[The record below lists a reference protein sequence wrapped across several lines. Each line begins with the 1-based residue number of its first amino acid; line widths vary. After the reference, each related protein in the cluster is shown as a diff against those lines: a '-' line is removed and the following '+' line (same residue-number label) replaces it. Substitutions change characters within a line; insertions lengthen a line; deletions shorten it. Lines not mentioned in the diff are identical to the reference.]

1 MKCQK
6 CGTLLPSDAKF
17 CDMCGAAQFELLQC
31 ENCNAEVNEQWQF
44 CPFCGYDLKHH
55 KNIKELSLLEVH
67 KSKIKEIVSNY
78 LPKIYN
84 ECNIENMQISPAA
97 LLAEVA
103 STPSLMLPW
112 FIIVNILKKKL
123 VNDSNLEKQEKIQYC
138 YTFNE
143 IQNSPELFYIIET
156 YIVSDI
162 RQSDIYGFIA
172 FFDFKPNDTV
182 NYHDAQFSCNGLVF
196 TNDAVHIKTDVN
208 NKTVIPY
215 LEISEKLHTGISSK
229 FYHAD
234 QLAYC
239 LEEIRAVLRD

>member
-17 CDMCGAAQFELLQC
+17 CDTCGAAQFELLQC

-55 KNIKELSLLEVH
+55 KNTKELSLLEVH
-67 KSKIKEIVSNY
+67 ESKIKEIVAQY

-84 ECNIENMQISPAA
+84 ECNIENILGSSLAQAIA
-97 LLAEVA
+97 L
-103 STPSLMLPW
+103 SSMHPW
-112 FIIVNILKKKL
+112 SIIVNILKKKL
-123 VNDSNLEKQEKIQYC
+123 VNDSNLEKQEKLQYC

-143 IQNSPELFYIIET
+143 IQNRPELFYIIET

-162 RQSDIYGFIA
+162 RRSDIYGFIA
-172 FFDFKPNDTV
+172 FFDFKPNDT
-182 NYHDAQFSCNGLVF
+182 NYHDDQFSCNGLVF

>member
-17 CDMCGAAQFELLQC
+17 CDTCGAAQFELLQC

-78 LPKIYN
+78 LPKISN
-84 ECNIENMQISPAA
+84 ECNTENIQRVLGGLHVREA
-97 LLAEVA
+97 LTL
-103 STPSLMLPW
+103 PPMLPW

-156 YIVSDI
+156 YIISNI
-162 RQSDIYGFIA
+162 KRRNIYGFIEIFNFNA
-172 FFDFKPNDTV
+172 TKPI
-182 NYHDAQFSCNGLVF
+182 NYRDCQFSCFGLVF
-196 TNDAVHIKTDVN
+196 THDVLYIKTDVN

-215 LEISEKLHTGISSK
+215 LEISEKLHTGISSE

-239 LEEIRAVLRD
+239 LEEIRSVLRD